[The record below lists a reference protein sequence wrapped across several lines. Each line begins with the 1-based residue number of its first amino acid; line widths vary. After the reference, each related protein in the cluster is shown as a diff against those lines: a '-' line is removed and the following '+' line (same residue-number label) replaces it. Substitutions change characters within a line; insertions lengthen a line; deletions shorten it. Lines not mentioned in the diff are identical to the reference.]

1 MSIETKQPKEIEMKD
16 KVIKL
21 LIKLG
26 HNEETVKSMIEANF
40 DIAVK
45 LYPDAKPSFIAD
57 VVCTL

>member
-1 MSIETKQPKEIEMKD
+1 MKD

-21 LIKLG
+21 LIKWG
-26 HNEETVKSMIEANF
+26 YNEEAAKSMANANF

-45 LYPDAKPSFIAD
+45 SYPDAKPSFIAD

>member
-1 MSIETKQPKEIEMKD
+1 MFIETKQPKENEMKD

-21 LIKLG
+21 LIKWG

-45 LYPDAKPSFIAD
+45 SYPDAKPSFIAD

>member
-1 MSIETKQPKEIEMKD
+1 MKD

-21 LIKLG
+21 LVKWG
-26 HNEETVKSMIEANF
+26 YNEETVKSMVDANF

-45 LYPDAKPSFIAD
+45 SYPDAKPSFIAD

>member
-1 MSIETKQPKEIEMKD
+1 MKD

-21 LIKLG
+21 LIKWG
-26 HNEETVKSMIEANF
+26 YNEETVKLMVEANF

-45 LYPDAKPSFIAD
+45 SYPDSKPSFIAD

>member
-1 MSIETKQPKEIEMKD
+1 MKD

-21 LIKLG
+21 LIKWG
-26 HNEETVKSMIEANF
+26 YNGDTAKSMVDANF

-45 LYPDAKPSFIAD
+45 SYPDAKPSFIAD